1 MSFAAGKAPMTT
13 IPAGIA
19 GVHEAS
25 EPARL
30 VCSEVWGGNRAAD
43 RAVELP
49 GLRGW
54 LFSQPCEQGGRGGD
68 VHYLSVCSSGL
79 LTRACVADVVGH
91 GEAVAAVGS
100 ELHALF
106 RRYMN
111 WSDERHVLR
120 ALNRRLERRG
130 LAAMTTAAAVS
141 FYPPSRALS
150 ISYAG
155 HPPAWVYR
163 RAEDAWQ
170 RFAVGP
176 QAETGRPRDLPL
188 AVVAEA
194 EYSRRQTR
202 LAEGD
207 RVLLFTDGVIEAPRD
222 GEYFGEERLGRLLH
236 ERRAEDCRG
245 LAEAILAELSTDGGR
260 RFEHDDVTILLLEVT
275 RKPPGPTIWTAVKNM
290 VLRPRG
296 NVAGTGNSK

>member
-1 MSFAAGKAPMTT
+1 MTA
-13 IPAGIA
+13 IPAGLP
-19 GVHEAS
+19 GVRESA

-30 VCSEVWGGNRAAD
+30 VCSEVWGGNRAVD
-43 RAVELP
+43 RAVALP

-54 LFSQPCEQGGRGGD
+54 LFSQPCEQSGRGGD

-91 GEAVAAVGS
+91 GDAVATVGA

-111 WSDERHVLR
+111 WSDERQVLR
-120 ALNRRLERRG
+120 ALNRRLERKG
-130 LAAMTTAAAVS
+130 LGAMTTAAAVS
-141 FYPPSRALS
+141 YYPPSRSLS

-163 RAEDAWQ
+163 RSADAWE
-170 RFAVGP
+170 RFAVGSQP
-176 QAETGRPRDLPL
+176 ETGRPRDLPL

-194 EYSRRQTR
+194 DFSRRQTR

-207 RVLLFTDGVIEAPRD
+207 RVLLFTDGVIEAPLD

-236 ERRAEDCRG
+236 ARRGEDCEA
-245 LAEAILAELSTDGGR
+245 LAGAILAELAPGSGR
-260 RFEHDDVTILLLEVT
+260 RFDHDDVTVLLLEVT

-296 NVAGTGNSK
+296 NVTGRRQHGE